1 MATAH
6 PLFLGIIS
14 VGESEILHD
23 DTAHFAGKA
32 LQAGGDVK
40 LVVRIATLSSPPL
53 ASSSASPDSVLGLQA
68 APFMQHVFPYFYHF
82 VPEADQE
89 LTQIA
94 NWVKK
99 QQQKI

>member
-1 MATAH
+1 MTTAH

-14 VGESEILHD
+14 VGESEVLHD

-40 LVVRIATLSSPPL
+40 LVVRITALSPHPL
-53 ASSSASPDSVLGLQA
+53 LPLRGLSDSALGLQT

-82 VPEADQE
+82 VPESDRE
-89 LTQIA
+89 LTHMA
-94 NWVKK
+94 NWIKK